1 MLSYPVKLNPEGER
15 AVMLQFP
22 DVPEAVVVG
31 ASEGDALRKAVPV
44 LEVILAGYLDEGRSL
59 PQPSRIAGA
68 RTVATD
74 KFSPGVS
81 LEE

>member
-44 LEVILAGYLDEGRSL
+44 LEVILAGYLDEGRTI
-59 PQPSRIAGA
+59 PAPSAIAGA
-68 RTVATD
+68 PTVATD
-74 KFSPGVS
+74 KFALGVS